1 MSINIKEVEKEFNH
15 KRVLDKI
22 NLNIVDGEF
31 FGLLGPSGA
40 GKTTLIKI
48 LTGQLNPTSGC
59 AEVFGCN
66 SSGLTE
72 QIYRNIGIVYEKSGL
87 YDRLSCGDNLYIF
100 ARIYGIQKQRI
111 YEVLNKVGLSDS
123 INKPVQKLS
132 TGMKQRLIIARAIM
146 HKPKLLFLDEPT
158 SGLDP
163 VSANSIHNIISEMN
177 KNGTTVFMTTH
188 NMSEAS
194 KLCDNIALLDG
205 GKIIEYGTPDNICFK
220 YNKNKQV
227 KVIFKNKTEIISLE
241 NLSEY
246 LSKQKDKSHIEAI
259 HSLEPNLED
268 VFIQLTG
275 KRLV

>member
-1 MSINIKEVEKEFNH
+1 MSM
-15 KRVLDKI
+15 VLRDI
-22 NLNIVDGEF
+22 
-31 FGLLGPSGA
+31 
-40 GKTTLIKI
+40 
-48 LTGQLNPTSGC
+48 
-59 AEVFGCN
+59 
-66 SSGLTE
+66 
-72 QIYRNIGIVYEKSGL
+72 
-87 YDRLSCGDNLYIF
+87 
-100 ARIYGIQKQRI
+100 
-111 YEVLNKVGLSDS
+111 
-123 INKPVQKLS
+123 
-132 TGMKQRLIIARAIM
+132 
-146 HKPKLLFLDEPT
+146 PKLIDEPT

>member
-66 SSGLTE
+66 SGDLTD

-177 KNGTTVFMTTH
+177 KNGTTVFMSTH